1 MLYVCLSWGSKE
13 CLYVFNRIRTSHDA
27 APYSPCCASHLTCY
41 CTGLLTVWSLWG
53 NPGMAR
59 CRKKSALAFG
69 YIQKPKALLA
79 SSSGKSSSMGG
90 TSGGATGQ
98 VASTLRYFFF
108 LFSIYQ
114 PCLESKPSVKE
125 EWFASTHACRRRST
139 AEWKNVL
146 HYEDKISF
154 VKENVKSSI
163 FLYFLNFLYW
173 TS

>member
-1 MLYVCLSWGSKE
+1 MKYYFITSRKLYAFYVKSMIPLKKCLCLCGKINMIHIMLYVCLSWGSKE

-41 CTGLLTVWSLWG
+41 CMGLLTVWSLWG

-98 VASTLRYFFF
+98 VASTLRYIFF
-108 LFSIYQ
+108 LF
-114 PCLESKPSVKE
+114 
-125 EWFASTHACRRRST
+125 F
-139 AEWKNVL
+139 
-146 HYEDKISF
+146 
-154 VKENVKSSI
+154 
-163 FLYFLNFLYW
+163 
-173 TS
+173 

>member
-1 MLYVCLSWGSKE
+1 MKYYVITSRKLYAFYMKSMIPLKKCLCLCGKMNMIHIMLYVCLSWGSKE

-79 SSSGKSSSMGG
+79 SCSGISGFKWKYSRGGHRASS
-90 TSGGATGQ
+90 
-98 VASTLRYFFF
+98 
-108 LFSIYQ
+108 
-114 PCLESKPSVKE
+114 
-125 EWFASTHACRRRST
+125 
-139 AEWKNVL
+139 
-146 HYEDKISF
+146 
-154 VKENVKSSI
+154 
-163 FLYFLNFLYW
+163 
-173 TS
+173 